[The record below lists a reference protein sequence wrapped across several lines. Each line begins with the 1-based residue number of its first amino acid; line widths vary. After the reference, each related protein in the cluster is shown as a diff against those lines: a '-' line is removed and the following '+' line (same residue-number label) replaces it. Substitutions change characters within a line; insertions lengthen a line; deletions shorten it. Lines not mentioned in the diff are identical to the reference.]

1 MMFCFVSG
9 RLVSITEGCQNVHML
24 SSNVSFD
31 EVLTVFLWAT
41 IGLICPNTPVVLE
54 ILIIVAMFELATCFH
69 HNKVVSFAE
78 AVNGP

>member
-1 MMFCFVSG
+1 M
-9 RLVSITEGCQNVHML
+9 HML

-31 EVLTVFLWAT
+31 EVLTVFLWAS

-54 ILIIVAMFELATCFH
+54 ILIIVAMFELATRFH